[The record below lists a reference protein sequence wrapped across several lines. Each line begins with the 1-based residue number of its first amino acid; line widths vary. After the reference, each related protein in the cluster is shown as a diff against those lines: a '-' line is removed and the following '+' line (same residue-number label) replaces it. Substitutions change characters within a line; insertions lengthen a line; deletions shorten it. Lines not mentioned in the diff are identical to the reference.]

1 MEFIKK
7 ILILFVVVLFIYILL
22 RLLQKRA
29 DIISNSKVEG
39 FTEGLTATYTDPKVI
54 KIAAAT
60 KSESLN
66 TMKASYG
73 SQPISDFFVKSSLDS
88 AYNGSSVTVDMV
100 NYVLSRGYRFLDFEV
115 YLEALTTEKYGS
127 KTATVGYTD
136 IVAGYRTSENNIK
149 LSDVLTAIM
158 QGAFTN
164 TSPNSTDPLFLHIR
178 PMYQLP
184 TESDDSANL
193 AVKQGNNTQL
203 NTQIEAAL
211 ELLSGSLAGLV
222 SPSTTVSSI
231 SEKIVLIMDSTDTNG
246 KKSAKLKSMISID
259 PSSKYMNT
267 INTGIV
273 TAKPVLSNT
282 QEPTPDPSENPES
295 FSGTRLIITLPFDET
310 GNILTDNPN
319 TNSLITQFA
328 PNFSP
333 MMAWLYNSNS
343 GILASYE
350 NLFINNGKSAFIEM
364 SSMKIN
370 SNAAMKLNSPIV
382 GPS

>member
-1 MEFIKK
+1 
-7 ILILFVVVLFIYILL
+7 
-22 RLLQKRA
+22 
-29 DIISNSKVEG
+29 
-39 FTEGLTATYTDPKVI
+39 
-54 KIAAAT
+54 
-60 KSESLN
+60 
-66 TMKASYG
+66 
-73 SQPISDFFVKSSLDS
+73 
-88 AYNGSSVTVDMV
+88 
-100 NYVLSRGYRFLDFEV
+100 
-115 YLEALTTEKYGS
+115 
-127 KTATVGYTD
+127 
-136 IVAGYRTSENNIK
+136 
-149 LSDVLTAIM
+149 
-158 QGAFTN
+158 
-164 TSPNSTDPLFLHIR
+164 
-178 PMYQLP
+178 
-184 TESDDSANL
+184 
-193 AVKQGNNTQL
+193 
-203 NTQIEAAL
+203 
-211 ELLSGSLAGLV
+211 
-222 SPSTTVSSI
+222 
-231 SEKIVLIMDSTDTNG
+231 MDSTDTNG

-295 FSGTRLIITLPFDET
+295 FSGTPLIITLPFDET